1 MRPQLTREYGIS
13 LPIIGSGENFYGSP
27 VLAAA
32 ASEAGGMG
40 ILGATK
46 ATPKELRRWITESG
60 RLTRQPFAVELDASR
75 CGERHVEE
83 CASARVA
90 VVVFCWELPAA
101 AWIDW
106 LHEAGVRVWFRTMDR
121 ELAMEAV
128 ATGCDAVIAHGVDL
142 TLYGGDDSTLETIGE
157 IVDAI
162 APTLVIG
169 AGNIAHGPDVEAAL
183 ALGAGAVCIEAPLPI
198 LKKTACAA

>member
-1 MRPQLTREYGIS
+1 MRPQLNREYGMS
-13 LPIIGSGENFYGSP
+13 VPIIGSGENFHGSP

-46 ATPKELRRWITESG
+46 AQPKVLRRWIAEAA
-60 RLTRQPFAVELDASR
+60 RLTRQPFAVELDATC

-83 CASARVA
+83 CAGAGVA
-90 VVVFCWELPAA
+90 VVVFCWDLPPA

-106 LHEAGVRVWFRTMDR
+106 LHESGVRVWFRTMDR

-142 TLYGGDDSTLETIGE
+142 TPYGGDDSTLETIGE

-162 APTLVIG
+162 APTLVFG
-169 AGNIAHGPDVEAAL
+169 AGNIANGPDVEASL
-183 ALGAGAVCIEAPLPI
+183 ALGAAAVCIEAPLPI
-198 LKKTACAA
+198 LKKSALMA